1 MIRRAVAS
9 SGSGGRQG
17 NKQYALSHHLLVF
30 EKHNKGMVQAAFTSL
45 VACGFRTPFLI
56 PSPILCRRQ
65 AIRCALKKC
74 CKISSINSIL
84 IFFSDIYICLS
95 EFMISVFINGV
106 E

>member
-74 CKISSINSIL
+74 SKISSINSIL
-84 IFFSDIYICLS
+84 SFFLIYIFVYQNL
-95 EFMISVFINGV
+95 
-106 E
+106 